1 VPGAKLNP
9 APTMRRIETYE
20 NPSRTLSRETV
31 LALTVGEVMI
41 PRPKTLS
48 PDARVSEVRALLER
62 RGVRTVLLAEGGA
75 FRGAIDRGGLLADA
89 ADDEPASRYAELEP
103 VSVTPETPMTK
114 AIELLASSSEPRLIV
129 LDRDGVT
136 LRGLVCSKPGGATF
150 CVA

>member
-1 VPGAKLNP
+1 MSP
-9 APTMRRIETYE
+9 IETYE

-48 PDARVSEVRALLER
+48 PDARVGEVRALFER
-62 RGVRTVLLAEGGA
+62 RGVRTVLLAEEGR
-75 FRGAIDRGGLLADA
+75 FLGAIDRGGLPADA
-89 ADDEPASRYAELEP
+89 DDDEPASRYADVEP
-103 VSVTPETPMTK
+103 VSVTPETPMAE
-114 AIELLASSSEPRLIV
+114 AIELLANGSEPRLIV

-136 LRGLVCSKPGGATF
+136 LRGLVCSKPGGASF